1 MVIHMQ
7 QKKEN
12 DNIMNYDTVRLD
24 DENNAI
30 IIIDQ
35 TKLPGS
41 IELIALKTA
50 EEIWDAIYLLRVR
63 GAPAIGVAAAFG
75 IYLLAKQSSASDSKN
90 FCPFSVACGCKT
102 ADPEWKIKKIY
113 LFFYGTCAHH
123 WCHAAFFFFLG
134 G

>member
-75 IYLLAKQSSASDSKN
+75 IYLLAKQSSAGIIVLQRRKPCFCCTGIQTVRSEKN
-90 FCPFSVACGCKT
+90 SGVFS
-102 ADPEWKIKKIY
+102 
-113 LFFYGTCAHH
+113 
-123 WCHAAFFFFLG
+123 
-134 G
+134 

>member
-1 MVIHMQ
+1 MQ

-50 EEIWDAIYLLRVR
+50 EEIWDAIYL
-63 GAPAIGVAAAFG
+63 
-75 IYLLAKQSSASDSKN
+75 AS
-90 FCPFSVACGCKT
+90 G
-102 ADPEWKIKKIY
+102 
-113 LFFYGTCAHH
+113 
-123 WCHAAFFFFLG
+123 
-134 G
+134 

>member
-1 MVIHMQ
+1 MQ

-50 EEIWDAIYLLRVR
+50 EEIWCSGNRSCS
-63 GAPAIGVAAAFG
+63 G
-75 IYLLAKQSSASDSKN
+75 IWNLSS
-90 FCPFSVACGCKT
+90 GKT
-102 ADPEWKIKKIY
+102 GQCIR
-113 LFFYGTCAHH
+113 L
-123 WCHAAFFFFLG
+123 
-134 G
+134 

>member
-63 GAPAIGVAAAFG
+63 RCSGNRSCSG
-75 IYLLAKQSSASDSKN
+75 IWNLSS
-90 FCPFSVACGCKT
+90 GKT
-102 ADPEWKIKKIY
+102 EQCIR
-113 LFFYGTCAHH
+113 L
-123 WCHAAFFFFLG
+123 
-134 G
+134 

>member
-41 IELIALKTA
+41 IETDCIK
-50 EEIWDAIYLLRVR
+50 
-63 GAPAIGVAAAFG
+63 
-75 IYLLAKQSSASDSKN
+75 DSGRESGM
-90 FCPFSVACGCKT
+90 PF
-102 ADPEWKIKKIY
+102 
-113 LFFYGTCAHH
+113 TCS
-123 WCHAAFFFFLG
+123 G
-134 G
+134 

>member
-1 MVIHMQ
+1 MQ

-75 IYLLAKQSSASDSKN
+75 IYLLAKQSSASDYDTFHEEFVKQRV
-90 FCPFSVACGCKT
+90 FRFCKT
-102 ADPEWKIKKIY
+102 DGGQFKLGTEPYAGC
-113 LFFYGTCAHH
+113 FRGTCR
-123 WCHAAFFFFLG
+123 
-134 G
+134 

>member
-63 GAPAIGVAAAFG
+63 GRD
-75 IYLLAKQSSASDSKN
+75 LAGGYPCLQKDRRVRSDVSETGRRHPDTLQCRSACHQQIWHSDSTDLSWRGKGI
-90 FCPFSVACGCKT
+90 S
-102 ADPEWKIKKIY
+102 
-113 LFFYGTCAHH
+113 L
-123 WCHAAFFFFLG
+123 
-134 G
+134 

>member
-1 MVIHMQ
+1 MQ

-63 GAPAIGVAAAFG
+63 GAPAIGVAAALESIFWQNRAVHQ
-75 IYLLAKQSSASDSKN
+75 IM
-90 FCPFSVACGCKT
+90 
-102 ADPEWKIKKIY
+102 I
-113 LFFYGTCAHH
+113 LFMKS
-123 WCHAAFFFFLG
+123 L
-134 G
+134 

>member
-50 EEIWDAIYLLRVR
+50 EEIWDAIYL
-63 GAPAIGVAAAFG
+63 G
-75 IYLLAKQSSASDSKN
+75 
-90 FCPFSVACGCKT
+90 
-102 ADPEWKIKKIY
+102 
-113 LFFYGTCAHH
+113 
-123 WCHAAFFFFLG
+123 
-134 G
+134 

>member
-35 TKLPGS
+35 TKLPGLS
-41 IELIALKTA
+41 LIHISEPT
-50 EEIWDAIYLLRVR
+50 R
-63 GAPAIGVAAAFG
+63 P
-75 IYLLAKQSSASDSKN
+75 
-90 FCPFSVACGCKT
+90 
-102 ADPEWKIKKIY
+102 
-113 LFFYGTCAHH
+113 
-123 WCHAAFFFFLG
+123 
-134 G
+134 

>member
-50 EEIWDAIYLLRVR
+50 EEICTDGDAVMSDRMKEE
-63 GAPAIGVAAAFG
+63 IG
-75 IYLLAKQSSASDSKN
+75 
-90 FCPFSVACGCKT
+90 
-102 ADPEWKIKKIY
+102 KIIP
-113 LFFYGTCAHH
+113 LSRICLNETV
-123 WCHAAFFFFLG
+123 
-134 G
+134 

>member
-1 MVIHMQ
+1 LVIHMQ

-50 EEIWDAIYLLRVR
+50 EEIWDAIYLLR
-63 GAPAIGVAAAFG
+63 
-75 IYLLAKQSSASDSKN
+75 QSELQRHLESIFWQNRA
-90 FCPFSVACGCKT
+90 VHQ
-102 ADPEWKIKKIY
+102 III
-113 LFFYGTCAHH
+113 LFMKS
-123 WCHAAFFFFLG
+123 L
-134 G
+134 

>member
-63 GAPAIGVAAAFG
+63 GAPAIRELQRHLESIFWQNRAVHQ
-75 IYLLAKQSSASDSKN
+75 IM
-90 FCPFSVACGCKT
+90 
-102 ADPEWKIKKIY
+102 I
-113 LFFYGTCAHH
+113 LFMKS
-123 WCHAAFFFFLG
+123 L
-134 G
+134 

>member
-1 MVIHMQ
+1 MQ

-63 GAPAIGVAAAFG
+63 GSPSIGVAAAF
-75 IYLLAKQSSASDSKN
+75 
-90 FCPFSVACGCKT
+90 
-102 ADPEWKIKKIY
+102 
-113 LFFYGTCAHH
+113 
-123 WCHAAFFFFLG
+123 
-134 G
+134 

>member
-1 MVIHMQ
+1 MQ

-63 GAPAIGVAAAFG
+63 GAPAIMELQRLWNLSSGKTGQCISYDTFHEEFV
-75 IYLLAKQSSASDSKN
+75 KQK
-90 FCPFSVACGCKT
+90 
-102 ADPEWKIKKIY
+102 
-113 LFFYGTCAHH
+113 
-123 WCHAAFFFFLG
+123 
-134 G
+134 

>member
-1 MVIHMQ
+1 MQ

-75 IYLLAKQSSASDSKN
+75 IYLLAKRV
-90 FCPFSVACGCKT
+90 FRFCKT
-102 ADPEWKIKKIY
+102 DGGQFKLGTEPYAGC
-113 LFFYGTCAHH
+113 FRGTCR
-123 WCHAAFFFFLG
+123 
-134 G
+134 

>member
-1 MVIHMQ
+1 MQ

-75 IYLLAKQSSASDSKN
+75 IYLLAKQSSASDYDT
-90 FCPFSVACGCKT
+90 FHEEICKT
-102 ADPEWKIKKIY
+102 KRVFRFCKTDGGQFKLGTKPYAGC
-113 LFFYGTCAHH
+113 FRGTCR
-123 WCHAAFFFFLG
+123 
-134 G
+134 